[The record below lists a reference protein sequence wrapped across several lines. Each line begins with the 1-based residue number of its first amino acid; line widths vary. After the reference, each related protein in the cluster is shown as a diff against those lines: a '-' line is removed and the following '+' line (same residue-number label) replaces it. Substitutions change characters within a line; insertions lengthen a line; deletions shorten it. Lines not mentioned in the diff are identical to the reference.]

1 MAARKNKKKPEGR
14 PREAVEG
21 LVRALQEDQP
31 KGRRLP
37 GRKQLG
43 GNKLLKPDM
52 AAENF

>member
-31 KGRRLP
+31 KGRSLP
-37 GRKQLG
+37 GKKQPG
-43 GNKLLKPDM
+43 RIELLKPER
-52 AAENF
+52 ANQNF